1 MPNLDRRRFL
11 ASLAAAPLAPAAANA
26 ARWSSGKSWQWEHYG
41 GDAGAG
47 RYAPL
52 DQINK
57 SNVSKLKV
65 AWVHNCGDASERPQT
80 TIESTP
86 IVVGRRD
93 VPADAEAQSARA
105 RRRHR
110 RGEMGV

>member
-1 MPNLDRRRFL
+1 MQHLDRRRFL
-11 ASLAAAPLAPAAANA
+11 ASLAAASLAPAAANA
-26 ARWSSGKSWQWEHYG
+26 ARWSQGRDWQWEHYG

-52 DQINK
+52 DEINK

-65 AWVHNCGDASERPQT
+65 AWVHNCGDASNRPQT

-86 IVVGRRD
+86 IVVD
-93 VPADAEAQSARA
+93 
-105 RRRHR
+105 
-110 RGEMGV
+110 GVL